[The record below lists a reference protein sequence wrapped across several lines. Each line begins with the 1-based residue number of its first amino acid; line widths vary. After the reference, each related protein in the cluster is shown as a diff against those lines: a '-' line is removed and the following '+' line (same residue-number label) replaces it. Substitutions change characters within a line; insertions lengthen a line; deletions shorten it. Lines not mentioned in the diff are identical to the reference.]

1 MCIRDRCGGKTFSAL
16 AKPLFKLKIAGG
28 AAEIGRRPADVVYV
42 SLKTGIIQKAFGFVY
57 DRLLA
62 SAGYKT
68 SLVKGKRTEIAGAE
82 TAAIVDVYKRQVQS
96 RPDGY
101 SP

>member
-1 MCIRDRCGGKTFSAL
+1 MQGAGARHFSAL
-16 AKPLFKLKIAGG
+16 AKSLFKLQIAGG

-42 SLKTGIIQKAFGFVY
+42 SFKMGIIQKAFGFVY

-62 SAGYKT
+62 SAGYKP

-82 TAAIVDVYKRQVQS
+82 TAAIV
-96 RPDGY
+96 GY
-101 SP
+101 